1 MENRLI
7 NFCRDFINRYENEYP
22 EIPIRKISNE
32 IYYKHTKEDYLSPFC
47 DTLREELRKHENLDD
62 TQKYVT
68 IFIESKLYNYFNQV
82 IKNNILCLENSYI
95 LNNDNTTYN
104 KIIDTLEDYAEISL
118 IDNYL
123 FGNLHI
129 DACNKNEKI
138 TINFY
143 YSYENVKPTI
153 FFTIKLK
160 CDNDEI
166 F

>member
-1 MENRLI
+1 M
-7 NFCRDFINRYENEYP
+7 
-22 EIPIRKISNE
+22 
-32 IYYKHTKEDYLSPFC
+32 
-47 DTLREELRKHENLDD
+47 
-62 TQKYVT
+62 
-68 IFIESKLYNYFNQV
+68 
-82 IKNNILCLENSYI
+82 CLENSYI